1 MLLTVYL
8 CHEEYARSI
17 VRLAKTLVPS
27 AGKSDKSKDTEEDT
41 NCDQERQEVTSFSV
55 IPFQLFQHTPKN
67 WYSKRTSVNW
77 NGILNL

>member
-8 CHEEYARSI
+8 CPEEYAHSI
-17 VRLAKTLVPS
+17 VRLAKTSVPS
-27 AGKSDKSKDTEEDT
+27 AGISDKSKDIEEDM
-41 NCDQERQEVTSFSV
+41 NYHQERQETASFSI
-55 IPFQLFQHTPKN
+55 IPFQLFQHTPKK